1 MIKDIFSSP
10 VANEVIDRIQMLQK
24 DSKPVWGK
32 MNAAQMF
39 AHCNVAYNYTYHPE
53 KFKAPG
59 AVKKFF
65 LKTFLKKIVVGPKEY
80 SKNSPTAP
88 DFIIADER
96 NLETERNTLI
106 ENIRK
111 TQQLGRAHF
120 EGKENFSFGKMSA
133 DEWNNLFYK
142 HLDHH
147 LRQFGV

>member
-1 MIKDIFSSP
+1 MIKDIFSGS
-10 VANEVIDRIQMLQK
+10 VTNEVIARIQKLQK
-24 DSKPVWGK
+24 DSKPGWGK

-39 AHCNVAYNYTYHPE
+39 AHCNVAYSYTYHPE
-53 KFKAPG
+53 QFKAPG
-59 AVKKFF
+59 TVKKFF
-65 LKTFLKKIVVGPKEY
+65 LRTFLKKIVTGPKEY
-80 SKNSPTAP
+80 RKNSPTAP

-96 NLETERNTLI
+96 NLETERNKLI

-120 EGKENFSFGKMSA
+120 EGKENFSFGKLTC
-133 DEWNNLFYK
+133 DEWNHLFYK